1 MKAEGRVRDVK
12 RIMLSRRVLALAL
25 VGISV
30 GGAVQGGRQNNYGP
44 SGPNPPEPAPAGP
57 EPVLPAPAPTK
68 PATTSRDQIIAGFG
82 NLKPERWGLSLAGTA
97 TTLNAGAA
105 GIALTF
111 DCCGGPGGNAWDA
124 KLLDVLRSSGTP
136 AMFFLNSRWVQAN
149 PALACEIAG
158 DPLFDVGNHGTRHLP
173 LSVSGQ
179 SAYGIPGTRNAGE
192 VYDEIMGN
200 QDALSIA
207 TGKVPRFFRP
217 GTAYFDDVSIQVVRA
232 LGLIPTD
239 FSLNADG
246 GATFPAD
253 TVARTLHSARDGDIV
268 IAHANHPLGGTAAG
282 FAKALPVLKSRGAKF
297 VSLSDSFPPWTL
309 TPAPPPRH
317 PAG

>member
-1 MKAEGRVRDVK
+1 MGDVK
-12 RIMLSRRVLALAL
+12 RIMLSRRALALAL

-30 GGAVQGGRQNNYGP
+30 AGAVQDGRQNSTRP
-44 SGPNPPEPAPAGP
+44 FGPNPAEAAAAGP
-57 EPVLPAPAPTK
+57 EPVLPATAPTK
-68 PATTSRDQIIAGFG
+68 PALPSREQMIAGFG
-82 NLKPERWGLSLAGTA
+82 NLKPQRWGLSLPGTA
-97 TTLNAGAA
+97 TTLNAGEA

-124 KLLDVLRSSGTP
+124 KLLDVLRSNATR

-149 PALACEIAG
+149 PALAREIAG
-158 DPLFDVGNHGTRHLP
+158 DPLFEVGNHGTRHLP

-200 QDALSIA
+200 QDVLATV

-217 GTAYFDDVSIQVVRA
+217 GTAYFDDVSVQMVRA

-253 TVARTLHSARDGDIV
+253 IVDRTLKSAGDGDVV

-282 FAKALPVLKSRGAKF
+282 FAKAIPVLKSRGAKF
-297 VSLSDSFPPWTL
+297 VSLSDSFP
-309 TPAPPPRH
+309 A
-317 PAG
+317 

>member
-1 MKAEGRVRDVK
+1 MGDVK
-12 RIMLSRRVLALAL
+12 RIILSRRTLALAF

-30 GGAVQGGRQNNYGP
+30 AGAGQDGRQNNTRP
-44 SGPNPPEPAPAGP
+44 SAPNPAEPAAAGT
-57 EPVLPAPAPTK
+57 EPVLPVPSPTK
-68 PATTSRDQIIAGFG
+68 PALPSREQLIARFG
-82 NLKPERWGLSLAGTA
+82 NLKPRHWGLSLPGTA
-97 TTLNAGAA
+97 ARLNAGAA

-124 KLLDVLRSSGTP
+124 TLLDVLRSNGTR

-149 PALACEIAG
+149 PALAREIAG
-158 DPLFDVGNHGTRHLP
+158 DPLFEVGNHGTRHLP

-192 VYDEIMGN
+192 VYDEIIGN
-200 QDALSIA
+200 QDVLTAV

-217 GTAYFDDVSIQVVRA
+217 GTAYFDDVSIQIVRA

-253 TVARTLHSARDGDIV
+253 TVARTLKSAGAGDIV

-282 FAKALPVLKSRGAKF
+282 FAKALPVLTSRGAKF
-297 VSLSDSFPPWTL
+297 VGLSDSFP
-309 TPAPPPRH
+309 A
-317 PAG
+317 

>member
-1 MKAEGRVRDVK
+1 MKAEGRVGDVK
-12 RIMLSRRVLALAL
+12 RIILSRRALALAL

-30 GGAVQGGRQNNYGP
+30 AGAVQDGRQNNYRP

-57 EPVLPAPAPTK
+57 EPVLPAPSPTK
-68 PATTSRDQIIAGFG
+68 PATPSRDQIIAGFG
-82 NLKPERWGLSLAGTA
+82 TLKPQRWGLSLSGTA

-124 KLLDVLRSSGTP
+124 KLLDVLRGNGTP

-149 PALACEIAG
+149 PALAREIAG

-179 SAYGIPGTRNAGE
+179 SAYGIPGTRNAAE

-200 QDALSIA
+200 QDVLSTA
-207 TGKVPRFFRP
+207 SGRVPRFFRP

-253 TVARTLHSARDGDIV
+253 TVARTLQSARDGDIV

-282 FAKALPVLKSRGAKF
+282 FAKALPVLKTRGATF
-297 VSLSDSFPPWTL
+297 VSLSDSFP
-309 TPAPPPRH
+309 A
-317 PAG
+317 

>member
-1 MKAEGRVRDVK
+1 MGDVK
-12 RIMLSRRVLALAL
+12 RIMLSRRALALAL

-30 GGAVQGGRQNNYGP
+30 AGAVQDGRQNSTRP
-44 SGPNPPEPAPAGP
+44 FGPNPAEAAAAGP
-57 EPVLPAPAPTK
+57 EPVLPATAPTK
-68 PATTSRDQIIAGFG
+68 PALPSREQMIAGFG
-82 NLKPERWGLSLAGTA
+82 NLKPQRWGLSLPGTA
-97 TTLNAGAA
+97 TTLNAGEA

-124 KLLDVLRSSGTP
+124 KLLDVLRSNATR

-149 PALACEIAG
+149 PALAREIAG
-158 DPLFDVGNHGTRHLP
+158 DPLFELGNHGTR
-173 LSVSGQ
+173 
-179 SAYGIPGTRNAGE
+179 TRNAGE

-200 QDALSIA
+200 QDVLATV

-217 GTAYFDDVSIQVVRA
+217 GTAYFDDVSVQMVRA

-253 TVARTLHSARDGDIV
+253 IVDRTLKSAGDGDVV

-282 FAKALPVLKSRGAKF
+282 FAKAIPVLKSRGAKF
-297 VSLSDSFPPWTL
+297 VSLSDSFP
-309 TPAPPPRH
+309 A
-317 PAG
+317 

>member
-1 MKAEGRVRDVK
+1 MNREGSAGDVK
-12 RIMLSRRVLALAL
+12 RIMLSRRALALAL

-30 GGAVQGGRQNNYGP
+30 GGAVQDERQKNYQP
-44 SGPNPPEPAPAGP
+44 SEPNPPEPPPAGP
-57 EPVLPAPAPTK
+57 EPVLPASLPTQPARP
-68 PATTSRDQIIAGFG
+68 SRDQIIARFG
-82 NLKPERWGLSLAGTA
+82 NLKPQRWGLSLPGTA

-111 DCCGGPGGNAWDA
+111 DCCGGPGGNAWDT
-124 KLLDVLRSSGTP
+124 KLLDVLRSNGTP

-149 PALACEIAG
+149 PALARDIAG
-158 DPLFDVGNHGTRHLP
+158 DPLFEVGNHGTRHLP

-192 VYDEIMGN
+192 VYDEVMGN
-200 QDALSIA
+200 QDVLTAA

-217 GTAYFDDVSIQVVRA
+217 GTAYFDDVSIQLVRA

-246 GATFPAD
+246 GATFPAG
-253 TVARTLHSARDGDIV
+253 TVAKTLQSAGEGHIV

-297 VSLSDSFPPWTL
+297 VRLSDSFP
-309 TPAPPPRH
+309 A
-317 PAG
+317 